1 MAVREKY
8 RGIAPLAVDW
18 RERLAELPSACA
30 RFGIDLLY
38 LFGSAARMLEGDGI
52 PEDLD
57 LGFVAAPPSDF
68 FGFAEA
74 LSRVLRS
81 DRVDL
86 VDLGAASPVFAFEVV
101 RTGRLLYRR
110 SVERENAFEL
120 ALTGRYRDE
129 VVRLRRWAASRAGEE
144 RPGPA

>member
-1 MAVREKY
+1 VCGRY
-8 RGIAPLAVDW
+8 GV
-18 RERLAELPSACA
+18 
-30 RFGIDLLY
+30 DLLY
-38 LFGSAARMLEGDGI
+38 LFGSAARVLEGDGI

-57 LGFVAAPPSDF
+57 LAYVAGPRSDF

-86 VDLGAASPVFAFEVV
+86 VDLGAAPPVFAFEVV

-129 VVRLRRWAASRAGEE
+129 VVRLRRWAAWRAGGTRHGLSCTWSRGSSRSS
-144 RPGPA
+144 RPSPLDSKTCR

>member
-8 RGIAPLAVDW
+8 RGIAPLPADW
-18 RERLAELPSACA
+18 RERLTELPSVCA
-30 RFGIDLLY
+30 EHGVDLLY
-38 LFGSAARMLEGDGI
+38 LFGSAARMLEGEGI

-57 LGFVAAPPSDF
+57 LAYVTAPRSDF
-68 FGFAEA
+68 FGFAQA

-129 VVRLRRWAASRAGEE
+129 VVRLRRWAASRTGGE

>member
-8 RGIAPLAVDW
+8 RGIAPLPPDW
-18 RERLAELPSACA
+18 RDRLAELPSVCA
-30 RFGIDLLY
+30 RHGVDLLY
-38 LFGSAARMLEGDGI
+38 LFGSSARMLEGDGI

-57 LGFVAAPPSDF
+57 LAYVAGPRADF

-110 SVERENAFEL
+110 SVDGENAFEL

-129 VVRLRRWAASRAGEE
+129 LVRLRRWAASQPGGR
-144 RPGPA
+144 RPGPP

>member
-8 RGIAPLAVDW
+8 RGIAPLPADW
-18 RERLAELPSACA
+18 RERLAELPSVCA
-30 RFGIDLLY
+30 GHGVDLLY
-38 LFGSAARMLEGDGI
+38 LFGSAARMLEGEGI

-57 LGFVAAPPSDF
+57 LAFVAGPRSDF
-68 FGFAEA
+68 FGFAAA
-74 LSRVLRS
+74 LARVLRS

-120 ALTGRYRDE
+120 ALAGRYRDE
-129 VVRLRRWAASRAGEE
+129 VVRLRRWSASRAGGE